1 MRLFGPVAALLIA
14 LFPPFRNLALAAE
27 HQSGR
32 VVILVVWDG
41 LRADAA
47 NPKDTPHLAALM
59 REGTVFAHNHSLFPT
74 LTMVNA
80 AAFATGATPG
90 TTGILG
96 NSMYVGEILK
106 GRESHKI
113 RGTHN
118 WDMSPVDL
126 EHTSTLAALNGTSGF
141 DGALVG
147 AVSFAQELEHQDGY
161 VAIIGKG
168 GPTFLFDDRASSAH
182 PDPAKFLFIA
192 GDQKSLP
199 KINLRDT
206 STILARDAWY
216 TRAVIQHALPAAEA
230 ASRAGRP
237 SLIVLWQHDPDL
249 IQHLTGLG
257 TAPALAA
264 LHQLDGNLAQLRH
277 ALAAIGLARQTD
289 LMVVSDHGF
298 ATIRMEVRLS
308 ELLVTAGLKKSRRSE
323 DIIVARNGGADLVYL
338 SPHYF
343 PSEEARRAMLARI
356 VDFAAAQDWCGPI
369 FSHAGPPPGASA
381 SGKNLGW
388 IPGTFSQE
396 LIGIYNSDR
405 SPDLFISFRE
415 VANTNNHGLT
425 GPANPAFELG
435 SRGQIAVK
443 NHSSVL
449 LRPVAGVIYADNSDA
464 HFTTGMGMHGAAG
477 QYELRNFFVAAGPDF
492 RRHFID
498 ANPTG
503 NSDLAPTVRVMLGLL
518 PKASQAGRVLGE
530 ALTIPR
536 VTPVSNIESPSTSVA
551 KAYLVL
557 QGAQIESQLNFTSF
571 AGETY
576 LDDSSVIRAPIGPPQ

>member
-1 MRLFGPVAALLIA
+1 MRLLGPVAALLVA

-27 HQSGR
+27 HRPGR
-32 VVILVVWDG
+32 VVILIVWGG
-41 LRADAA
+41 LRADAP

-59 REGTVFAHNHSLFPT
+59 REGTVFVHHHSIFPT

-80 AAFATGATPG
+80 GVLATGATPG

-96 NSMYVGEILK
+96 NSMYFRNIFKSRDPGNLQVNSQL
-106 GRESHKI
+106 ESA
-113 RGTHN
+113 
-118 WDMSPVDL
+118 PLDL
-126 EHTSTLAALNGTSGF
+126 LDPATLRALNRQDGF
-141 DGALVG
+141 DGALLG
-147 AVSFAQELEHQDGY
+147 ASSFAQELTHAGGY
-161 VAIIGKG
+161 VAVIGSPAPG
-168 GPTFLFDDRASSAH
+168 FLFDDHASDDSGQRTRSGFFIKTDDQAAASA
-182 PDPAKFLFIA
+182 
-192 GDQKSLP
+192 
-199 KINLRDT
+199 LR
-206 STILARDAWY
+206 RDASY
-216 TRAVIQHALPAAEA
+216 TRATIQRALPAAKA
-230 ASRAGRP
+230 ASLAGRP
-237 SLIVLWQHDPDL
+237 ALIVLWQNEPD
-249 IQHLTGLG
+249 QAQRSAGLG
-257 TAPALAA
+257 TSPALNSI
-264 LHQLDGNLAQLRH
+264 HQSDGNLAQLRR
-277 ALAAIGLARQTD
+277 ALAALGLARQTD

-308 ELLVTAGLKKSRRSE
+308 ELLITAGLKKSRSSE
-323 DIIVARNGGADLVYL
+323 DVIIARNGGADLVYL
-338 SPHYF
+338 SQHYF

-396 LIGIYNSDR
+396 LIGIYNSER

-425 GPANPAFELG
+425 GPANPAFALG

-449 LRPVAGVIYADNSDA
+449 LKPVAGVIYADNSSD
-464 HFTTGMGMHGAAG
+464 HFTTGMGIHGAAG
-477 QYELRNFFVAAGPDF
+477 QYELRNFFAAAGPDF
-492 RRHFID
+492 MRHFTD

-503 NSDLAPTVRVMLGLL
+503 NSDLAPTVRVMLGL
-518 PKASQAGRVLGE
+518 PRAAIQAGRVLDE

-536 VTPVSNIESPSTSVA
+536 VTPVSNIESPSTSIA

-557 QGAQIESQLNFTSF
+557 QGSQIESQLNFTSF